1 MTSARLSAF
10 LVEDEPLCRADF
22 RQTLRMFP
30 EVHLLGEADNLT
42 RAEQFLRKTSVD
54 LLFLDLSVG
63 RENGLDLLDR
73 ISPQPLVIALT
84 AHPQHAVRGFSLNLV
99 DYILKPVEEDRF
111 RQALGRARLRKESS
125 WLRQENPA
133 ILAELGQEKAK
144 LEVTE
149 ILRIE
154 STGNYQMIWTHRG
167 KAIRRG
173 TFRELRKKLPSSL
186 FLETGRGRMVARN
199 LVRGW
204 SRNSDGYLVL
214 NLTHGGDIQ
223 VARSYGGKILKTI
236 KNSLET

>member
-1 MTSARLSAF
+1 MTPARLSAF
-10 LVEDEPLCRADF
+10 LLEDEPLCRADF
-22 RQTLRMFP
+22 RQILRMFP
-30 EVHLLGEADNLT
+30 EVHLLGEADNLP

-63 RENGLDLLDR
+63 RENGLDLLDK

-99 DYILKPVEEDRF
+99 DYILKPVEEGRL
-111 RQALGRARLRKESS
+111 RQALSRARLRKEWSL
-125 WLRQENPA
+125 LRPENPP
-133 ILAELGQEKAK
+133 ILAELGKEKARFQPS
-144 LEVTE
+144 E

-173 TFRELRKKLPSSL
+173 TFRALHEKLPPGF
-186 FLETGRGRMVARN
+186 FLETGRGRLVARN

-214 NLTHGGDIQ
+214 HLTHGEDIQ
-223 VARSYGGKILKTI
+223 VARSHAGKILKII
-236 KNSLET
+236 KN

>member
-1 MTSARLSAF
+1 MPARLSAY
-10 LVEDEPLCRADF
+10 LVEDEPLCSADF

-30 EVHLLGEADNLT
+30 EVYLMGEANTLSQ
-42 RAEQFLRKTSVD
+42 AEHFLQTASVD

-99 DYILKPVEEDRF
+99 DYILKPVEEDRL
-111 RQALGRARLRKESS
+111 RESLKRAYLRKESS
-125 WLRQENPA
+125 FLSQETSV
-133 ILAELGQEKAK
+133 ILAEFGQEKTR
-144 LEVTE
+144 LELAE

-154 STGNYQMIWTHRG
+154 AAGNYQIIWTRRG

-173 TFRELRKKLPSSL
+173 TLRELRKKLPSSL

-204 SRNSDGYLVL
+204 SRNSGGYLVL
-214 NLTHGGDIQ
+214 HLAHGEDIQ
-223 VARSYGGKILKTI
+223 VARSHGSEILKTI
-236 KNSLET
+236 KNSPGI